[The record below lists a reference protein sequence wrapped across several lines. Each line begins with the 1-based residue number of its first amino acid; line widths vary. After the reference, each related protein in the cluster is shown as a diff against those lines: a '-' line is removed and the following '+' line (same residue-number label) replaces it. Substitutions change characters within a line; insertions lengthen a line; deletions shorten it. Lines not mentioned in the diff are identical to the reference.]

1 MVGTVMGGWAR
12 LWEAEAFFWCF
23 PPTPDLGSCWS
34 KCLSFNSFHPT
45 CVEVGHQTGHVLGT
59 GAQRW
64 RRQAPALLGHCWYR
78 SCSTE
83 FQGAAQGC
91 GAEKGEVK
99 QLVAIFHCH
108 CSRTVPLF
116 HWGSMQNFLWDKR
129 GSILLQRKENPS
141 FIGTCA

>member
-64 RRQAPALLGHCWYR
+64 RRQAPALLG
-78 SCSTE
+78 
-83 FQGAAQGC
+83 
-91 GAEKGEVK
+91 
-99 QLVAIFHCH
+99 
-108 CSRTVPLF
+108 TVGIDHVL
-116 HWGSMQNFLWDKR
+116 QNSKE
-129 GSILLQRKENPS
+129 LLRAVGQRKGKS
-141 FIGTCA
+141 SS